1 MSIFTSDN
9 LFLGQDKTIF
19 TYENNF
25 LVHPKSKLSDIKQTY
40 IDIGNGQKFELSE
53 LEIPFWWLDY
63 MNYSLGDTSKPNLET
78 TKATK

>member
-1 MSIFTSDN
+1 MKIICSSSQN
-9 LFLGQDKTIF
+9 
-19 TYENNF
+19 
-25 LVHPKSKLSDIKQTY
+25 KLSDINKTH
-40 IDIGNGQKFELSE
+40 IKTHIGNGQKFELSK